1 MLNMKNNC
9 LDPVEQKELITQNIN
24 VNLVKDKIKNIVEIF
39 LNNFFE
45 DKFFEVGEKQEWVNN
60 ICNGIIKEISQILT
74 GFKVICVSYIIQK
87 GNAPFFFDSNFLWD
101 KKTDG
106 VITVEYENNYLNCF
120 SCVFVT
126 VP

>member
-60 ICNGIIKEISQILT
+60 ICNGIIK
-74 GFKVICVSYIIQK
+74 K
-87 GNAPFFFDSNFLWD
+87 FL
-101 KKTDG
+101 K
-106 VITVEYENNYLNCF
+106 F
-120 SCVFVT
+120 
-126 VP
+126 

>member
-1 MLNMKNNC
+1 MSNNKYISNNQIEEKELNNQSVNVYNVREKIKKI
-9 LDPVEQKELITQNIN
+9 VEQ
-24 VNLVKDKIKNIVEIF
+24 F
-39 LNNFFE
+39 LN
-45 DKFFEVGEKQEWVNN
+45 KFFENKYFEVEEKQEWINN

-87 GNAPFFFDSNFLWD
+87 GNAPFFFDSNCLWD